1 MWFVRLV
8 PMTLLFVPDM
18 ATAQSMNAEMFYQ
31 RSNKLMAK
39 GPMAL
44 FSRGEI
50 KRLMGEA
57 ERAIHASRA
66 RRLAEVAA
74 GRPPRSCPPKA
85 PQPMNSS
92 EFMKRLGAIPP
103 AARATIDMTEAMTR
117 ITAARFPCPR

>member
-1 MWFVRLV
+1 MWFVRLL
-8 PMTLLFVPDM
+8 PMTLLVVPAM
-18 ATAQSMNAEMFYQ
+18 AEAQSMNAGMFYQ

-39 GPMAL
+39 GLLAL

-50 KRLMGEA
+50 KTLMGEA
-57 ERAIHASRA
+57 ERAIQASRA
-66 RRLAEVAA
+66 RRLADVAA
-74 GRPPRSCPPKA
+74 GRPPRSCPPKG

-103 AARATIDMTEAMTR
+103 AERAKIDMTEAMMR